1 MVQTTKCGLRSK
13 VYFLFAFEKKIT
25 NCKMILL
32 FSQVLGETLRGGEM
46 CLVNLIS
53 GASNYIKALF
63 VTM

>member
-1 MVQTTKCGLRSK
+1 MCVKEYGYGVCEINSS
-13 VYFLFAFEKKIT
+13 
-25 NCKMILL
+25 
-32 FSQVLGETLRGGEM
+32 FSQVLETLLGGQSLHGGQM